1 MRTRFQKR
9 HYVALA
15 EIVRVAKRRPNDTAS
30 EAVADI
36 EQDLIDLFRAD
47 NPKFKPDT
55 FRVAATPREACR

>member
-1 MRTRFQKR
+1 MRTKFQKR

-15 EIVRVAKRRPNDTAS
+15 EIVRVAKRRPNDTPQ
-30 EAVADI
+30 EAIADL
-36 EQDLIDLFRAD
+36 ERDLIDLFHSD